1 MHFLYEKPYIGV
13 CCNVPIICICI
24 TLSYCSS
31 NTNEFLRECQG
42 TALLEADPNRG
53 RSRLNDRERRQ
64 AALPILVFGN
74 DMVRRLKIIFSLNII
89 TKGHWF
95 IPFRLNS
102 FIRVNF
108 KIARMV

>member
-1 MHFLYEKPYIGV
+1 MIR
-13 CCNVPIICICI
+13 
-24 TLSYCSS
+24 SSS

-74 DMVRRLKIIFSLNII
+74 DMVSILLDAYI
-89 TKGHWF
+89 
-95 IPFRLNS
+95 
-102 FIRVNF
+102 
-108 KIARMV
+108 

>member
-1 MHFLYEKPYIGV
+1 MLY
-13 CCNVPIICICI
+13 
-24 TLSYCSS
+24 TLKKQTKQTKTSLLIRSSS

-74 DMVRRLKIIFSLNII
+74 DMVSILLSSYIYSL
-89 TKGHWF
+89 
-95 IPFRLNS
+95 
-102 FIRVNF
+102 
-108 KIARMV
+108 

>member
-1 MHFLYEKPYIGV
+1 MLY
-13 CCNVPIICICI
+13 
-24 TLSYCSS
+24 TLKKQTKQTKTSLLIRSSS

-74 DMVRRLKIIFSLNII
+74 DMVSILLSSYI
-89 TKGHWF
+89 
-95 IPFRLNS
+95 
-102 FIRVNF
+102 
-108 KIARMV
+108 

>member
-1 MHFLYEKPYIGV
+1 MLY
-13 CCNVPIICICI
+13 
-24 TLSYCSS
+24 TLKKQTKQTKTSLLIRSSS

-74 DMVRRLKIIFSLNII
+74 DMVSILLSSYIY
-89 TKGHWF
+89 
-95 IPFRLNS
+95 
-102 FIRVNF
+102 
-108 KIARMV
+108 IAYKC